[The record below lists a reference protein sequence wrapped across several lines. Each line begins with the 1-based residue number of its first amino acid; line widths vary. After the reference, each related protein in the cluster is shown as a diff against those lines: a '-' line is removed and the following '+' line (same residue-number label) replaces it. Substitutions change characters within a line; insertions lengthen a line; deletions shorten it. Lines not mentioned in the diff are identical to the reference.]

1 MEKQDTSAL
10 LSKIDELKKLL
21 SEKEDQLKQ
30 SQKLELVGQ
39 LAGGIAHDFN
49 NILTSIMGF
58 SDLARTYVKDDQIV
72 KPTLCLVNWYFS
84 PGLPSPTKSFM
95 EKYNQTKN

>member
-1 MEKQDTSAL
+1 MEKKDTSAL
-10 LSKIDELKKLL
+10 LSQINELKKLL

-72 KPTLCLVNWYFS
+72 KNYLSSISVKLINI
-84 PGLPSPTKSFM
+84 
-95 EKYNQTKN
+95 N

>member
-10 LSKIDELKKLL
+10 LSQIDELKKLL

-39 LAGGIAHDFN
+39 LACGIAHDFN
-49 NILTSIMGF
+49 NIFTSIIGM
-58 SDLARTYVKDDQIV
+58 
-72 KPTLCLVNWYFS
+72 
-84 PGLPSPTKSFM
+84 
-95 EKYNQTKN
+95 

>member
-10 LSKIDELKKLL
+10 LSQIDELKKLL

-49 NILTSIMGF
+49 NILTGIMGF
-58 SDLARTYVKDDQIV
+58 SDLARTYVK
-72 KPTLCLVNWYFS
+72 
-84 PGLPSPTKSFM
+84 
-95 EKYNQTKN
+95 